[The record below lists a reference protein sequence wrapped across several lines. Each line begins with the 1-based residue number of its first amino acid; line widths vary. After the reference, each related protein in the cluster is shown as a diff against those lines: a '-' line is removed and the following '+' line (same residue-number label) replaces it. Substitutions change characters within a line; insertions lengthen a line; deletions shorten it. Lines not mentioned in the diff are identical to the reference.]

1 MNLGDRR
8 PDRQSGD
15 RASAARFAV
24 RAAPGW
30 SSCLAPLARSALS
43 AREWRTGSAA
53 AIAAAIA
60 GGAIAIAPAA
70 AGAVGQAGRR
80 IAG

>member
-1 MNLGDRR
+1 MILGDRR

-53 AIAAAIA
+53 AIAA
-60 GGAIAIAPAA
+60 GAIVIAPAA
-70 AGAVGQAGRR
+70 AAAVGQAGRR
-80 IAG
+80 VAG

>member
-1 MNLGDRR
+1 MILGDRR

-53 AIAAAIA
+53 AIAA
-60 GGAIAIAPAA
+60 GAMTIAPAA
-70 AGAVGQAGRR
+70 AAAVGQAGRR
-80 IAG
+80 VAG